1 MSLISPA
8 ARKVQSLALVGTYV
22 PRQCGIATFT
32 RDLHQALREEDP
44 LLNAFALALDDI
56 PEGYRY
62 PPEVRF
68 QIRAHR
74 LRDYDLAADL
84 LNINQVDA
92 VILQHE
98 YGIFGGN
105 SGDYVL
111 ALARNLRMPLITT
124 LHTILKEPNAE
135 QEAILKELARVS
147 DRVVTMSR
155 LGAEFLR
162 DIYRVP
168 ESKIAFIPHGIPDVP
183 FVDPAFYKDQF
194 GLESRQVLLT
204 FGLLSPGKGIE
215 VAIRA
220 LPRIV
225 AEHPD
230 VVYVVLGATHPHIL
244 KREGNAYLHGLQR
257 LAAQLGV
264 ENHVIFHNRY
274 VSLDELCGYIG
285 AADIYITPYLNEA
298 QIVSGTLS
306 YALGMGKAVVST
318 PYWYAQEMLAD
329 GRGCLFP
336 FGDSD
341 ALAEIVMDL
350 LRNPVR
356 RNAMR
361 KKAYLAGRSM
371 TWKEVGRSYLMLAN
385 EVLLER
391 SRHPRPV
398 FYFRQTEPLLEGVP
412 EVHIDH
418 MVRLT
423 DDTGIYQH
431 AVYSVPDRRHGYCT
445 DDNSRALIAALRYYR
460 LSEDEAALRL
470 VPVYLSFLH
479 HAFNPETG
487 KFRNFMSFDRQWLDD
502 EGSEDV
508 QGRTLWAL
516 GQAVANAPDEATLA
530 FAVRLFN
537 EALPRAEDLQAPR
550 ACAFAIVG
558 IHAYLQRFSG
568 DALARR
574 VRKVLSDR
582 LFRGFQEHATA
593 DWPWLEDVVTYAN
606 ARIPHALIMSGR
618 WIPDHKMLEQGLRSL
633 EWLLQ
638 LQILPDGRVSLI
650 GNRGWL
656 YRNGDRAR
664 FDQQPLE
671 VMHLVEACA
680 EAYRCTGEER
690 WLDYA
695 RTCFNWFLG
704 NNDTQSMLYD
714 PVTKGCR
721 DGLHEDGPNLN
732 QGAESTLAWLIS
744 LLAMHELEQELHLR
758 EAQVKASAEAAASAV
773 ATQ

>member
-32 RDLHQALREEDP
+32 RDLLQALREEDP
-44 LLNAFALALDDI
+44 LLNAFALALDDV

-68 QIRAHR
+68 QIRAQR

-84 LNINQVDA
+84 LNINQVD
-92 VILQHE
+92 VLVLQHE

-124 LHTILKEPNAE
+124 LHTILKEPNSE
-135 QEAILKELARVS
+135 QEAILRELARVS
-147 DRVVTMSR
+147 DRLVTMSR
-155 LGAEFLR
+155 LGVEFLR
-162 DIYRVP
+162 DIYQVP
-168 ESKIAFIPHGIPDVP
+168 ESKISLIPHGIPDVP

-225 AEHPD
+225 SEYPD

-244 KREGNAYLHGLQR
+244 KREGNAYLHSLQR
-257 LAAQLGV
+257 LAARLGV
-264 ENHVIFHNRY
+264 EEHVIFHNRY
-274 VSLDELCGYIG
+274 VNLDELCGYIG
-285 AADIYITPYLNEA
+285 AADVYLTPYLNEA

-336 FGDSD
+336 FGDSEV
-341 ALAEIVMDL
+341 LAEIVIDL
-350 LRNPVR
+350 LRNPVK
-356 RNAMR
+356 RNAIR

-385 EVLLER
+385 EVLLDR

-398 FYFRQTEPLLEGVP
+398 FYFRRTEPLLEGIP

-460 LSEDEAALRL
+460 LTEDETALRL

-487 KFRNFMSFDRQWLDD
+487 KFHNFMSFDRRWLDE

-516 GQAVANAPDEATLA
+516 GLGVANAPDEATLA
-530 FAVRLFN
+530 FATRLFN
-537 EALPRAEDLQAPR
+537 EALTRAEDLRAPR
-550 ACAFAIVG
+550 ACAFAIMG

-574 VRKVLSDR
+574 VRKVLADR
-582 LFRGFQEHATA
+582 LFAGFQAHATE
-593 DWPWLEDVVTYAN
+593 DWPWLEDTVTYAN
-606 ARIPHALIMSGR
+606 AGIPHALIMSGR
-618 WIPDHKMLEQGLRSL
+618 WIPDHRMLEQGLRSL
-633 EWLLQ
+633 EWLLR

-656 YRNGDRAR
+656 RRNGERAR

-680 EAYRCTGEER
+680 EAHRCTGEER

-695 RTCFNWFLG
+695 RTSFNWFLG

-758 EAQVKASAEAAASAV
+758 EAQMKANLEAEASAV
-773 ATQ
+773 RAG